1 LRCQRQKIRR
11 AGNESEYIM
20 VIADQPNMP
29 PIVMLAQ
36 ANQHTISQR
45 EHILGICQLVG
56 HIGNVCDV
64 LNP

>member
-1 LRCQRQKIRR
+1 
-11 AGNESEYIM
+11 M